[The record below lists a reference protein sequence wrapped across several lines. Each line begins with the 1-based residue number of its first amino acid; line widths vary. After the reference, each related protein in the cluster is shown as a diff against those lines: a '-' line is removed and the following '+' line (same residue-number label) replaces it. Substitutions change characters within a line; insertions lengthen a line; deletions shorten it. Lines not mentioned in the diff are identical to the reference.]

1 MNRPECITKSIHEI
15 HVTILVYPQKVTGA
29 VVLIPDT
36 LDIPDNLLLGH
47 LLQAAVA
54 QEPDTLW
61 QLCQRQSR
69 SPSKPIVIELWRKN

>member
-29 VVLIPDT
+29 VVLIPDIH
-36 LDIPDNLLLGH
+36 DIPDNLLLGH

-54 QEPDTLW
+54 
-61 QLCQRQSR
+61 
-69 SPSKPIVIELWRKN
+69 